1 MRGVFYRSNVMLIMA
16 NNENTRI
23 PAKANTSTAI
33 PVLFCF
39 LSIFP
44 LHLIINTDNRIYYYF
59 TMFTHKNQGK
69 KLATCLKKQKGLHK
83 GHCFFK
89 EEEEETSSGL

>member
-1 MRGVFYRSNVMLIMA
+1 
-16 NNENTRI
+16 
-23 PAKANTSTAI
+23 
-33 PVLFCF
+33 
-39 LSIFP
+39 
-44 LHLIINTDNRIYYYF
+44 
-59 TMFTHKNQGK
+59 MFTHKNQGK